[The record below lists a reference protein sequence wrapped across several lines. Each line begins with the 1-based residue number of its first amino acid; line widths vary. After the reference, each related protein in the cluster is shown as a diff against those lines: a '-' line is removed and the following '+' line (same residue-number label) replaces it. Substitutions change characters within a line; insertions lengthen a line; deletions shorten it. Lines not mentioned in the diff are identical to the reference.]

1 MRVTFCSLIAAF
13 IVLPIGAAEVV
24 VQPVVVKLVPLARVH
39 DACGSDREF
48 DACTRFVAYELD
60 ASCDSR
66 GALRVSATFRPMIFL
81 YNIQQLTHEKLH
93 IEDIRRF
100 ADAYVTDIEQKPFE
114 TESQCRDAA
123 TIAMDHFDAT
133 MQSFAVRS
141 NLERHP
147 LLRLAGR

>member
-1 MRVTFCSLIAAF
+1 MRVTFFSLIAAF
-13 IVLPIGAAEVV
+13 IVLPIATAGVV
-24 VQPVVVKLVPLARVH
+24 VEPVVVKLVSLDRVH
-39 DACGSDREF
+39 DVCGSGVL
-48 DACTRFVAYELD
+48 DACTRFVAYRLD
-60 ASCDSR
+60 AACDSH
-66 GALRVSATFRPMIFL
+66 GTLHASVTFRPMIFL